1 MIILSISNKILKGRF
16 LLYDEKNLEWNII
29 DRLKKK
35 GASGFLELLPQNQT
49 VNVKVHCYIVKIN
62 SISLLNNF
70 EPQIC
75 FECGQKPENQ
85 KTEKF
90 NSLKPLFG
98 KLVYKLFFY

>member
-1 MIILSISNKILKGRF
+1 M
-16 LLYDEKNLEWNII
+16 LYDDIKVDPVNNNSLN
-29 DRLKKK
+29 KK
-35 GASGFLELLPQNQT
+35 GVSGFLELLPQNQS
-49 VNVKVHCYIVKIN
+49 VNVKVRVHCYIVKIN
-62 SISLLNNF
+62 SISLINNF

-98 KLVYKLFFY
+98 KLVSIFFFLLI